1 MRKLITSALLLI
13 TSTFSFAQIQWHYP
27 LYLDNG
33 EPAKKR
39 IEVKITNNTNKTLK
53 ERVLFLSA
61 EKLGIVGERTNSIR
75 ILTQDSKVGKEVLF
89 SISPYGKKIA
99 KDAII
104 TVPFSCNPNEKK
116 SIYIYFDNPKAHEVP
131 DFYLFGLANENFE
144 QSTSETFKRYE
155 KDVVVSHNDRHLST
169 ATAHT
174 GKQSAYI
181 KGKNT
186 WTSFAR
192 ALQVNEGATYQ
203 FEGWV
208 RVENLQSQKNKIGYY
223 LVLTYDTEERF
234 YKLGGKLEN
243 PKKRILI
250 PAKEISENCDW
261 TKITANFTVPKGYNR
276 LRIKTKSYAIADTY
290 FDDIKITE
298 TTPSSDFAYEVMP
311 VEELNLTVQKA
322 PQEWEV
328 SASKYDVRITVS
340 YFNLTKETKE
350 NILGS
355 MPIKRFTQGNF
366 PTSDFKVFKDGKMVK
381 FGIFGDNLILNI
393 DKINPMSEIQYNIYL
408 KSDRKNQNVKTSGT
422 RQVSYIPSDQV
433 AEVRNNLSFN
443 DFFEIFK
450 QNNNLLKNGDFEQ
463 DLAHWS
469 FRRKISEQIVS
480 IVEDETFGK
489 KALRF
494 KTDKENKSY
503 PGIEQSVKIKPK
515 TTYTAII
522 LGKNNGG
529 SSQFNA
535 PILRITQGKS
545 LKNLVR
551 KGASLVS
558 NGDWEIQATTLKNPF
573 NDAWATL
580 IISNDKPTDFLFDN
594 AFLCES
600 ISTTKFKY
608 STPTDLKKEE
618 HTQIWQENTIVK
630 VFPFFAT
637 KTTPTAKISLAKN
650 EYENLQLA
658 IRSNKNLGKL
668 EISASAPKHK
678 EDANTTLEIQE
689 IGKVGLVAVDSVSKY
704 SMFTHFKF
712 YERCIPTESMLEFY
726 PDPIIPTS
734 TVKIKKNKTQ
744 SIYLSFKADEKTKSG
759 VYEGIVE
766 LKKHGKIVVS
776 LPYQVVVRNFS
787 IPDSPSLTVMF
798 SFWNQSRVFGRWRKP
813 SLEPGMTDRFY
824 DKVYLQNYLKSKR
837 LTLDTPFHP
846 RTIKTPNGY
855 KYDFTDFDRFCDL
868 AFNKQNIKLMY
879 LPLPIPMLNFARPLN
894 DLKNYKGE
902 KVSPVEGKWPYH
914 GKDLSKISPEY
925 VQEIHA
931 RIKPIY
937 NHIKEKGWQNRF
949 IKFIS
954 DEPYYWRKPIA
965 DMLNSYCEIVREA
978 APEIKL
984 YSSTWG
990 YTDTLKNGIDAWGLS
1005 VAAAN
1010 TPKEIEE
1017 LNKQKNKMKIFT
1029 TDGNYCIDTP
1039 YNAQERIMSLYC
1051 YAGGFVA
1058 YEYWGLLWNTQNPF
1072 KWGMHRDRISDSDPT
1087 NVRRNRY
1094 PNGDGYFIYNAEYL
1108 GKKALYSSV
1117 RLESMRDG
1125 QEDYEYYI
1133 LLEKL
1138 AKQHNDAEA
1147 LKLLDEVKSFAVYPN
1162 AGGRKSAEFLP
1173 NPDVVQILRD
1183 KVAEHIERLSK

>member
-1 MRKLITSALLLI
+1 MRKILIITLLF
-13 TSTFSFAQIQWHYP
+13 TMCTNVFAQVQWHYP
-27 LYLDNG
+27 LYLDRG

-39 IEVKITNNTNKTLK
+39 VEVKLTNNSEKTLK

-61 EKLGIVGERTNSIR
+61 EKLGLVGQKSDSIR
-75 ILTQDSKVGKEVLF
+75 VLVQDRLECREVLF
-89 SISPYGKKIA
+89 SISPYGKTIK
-99 KDAII
+99 KDTII
-104 TVPFSCNPNEKK
+104 TVPFSCEAKEQK
-116 SIYIYFDNPKAHEVP
+116 SIFVYFDNKRANEVP
-131 DFYLFGLANENFE
+131 DFYLFGLTNENFE
-144 QSTSETFKRYE
+144 QSTSETLRRYE
-155 KDVVVSHNDRHLST
+155 KDVLVNADERHLTTVTSR
-169 ATAHT
+169 T

-181 KGKNT
+181 KGKRN
-186 WTSFAR
+186 WTSYAR
-192 ALQVNEGATYQ
+192 AMQVNEGATYQ

-208 RVENLQSQKNKIGYY
+208 KVENLKSENNKIGYY

-250 PAKEISENCDW
+250 QAKEISENCDW
-261 TKITANFTVPKGYNR
+261 TKITANFTVPQGYNR
-276 LRIKTKSYAIADTY
+276 LRIKTKSFAIADTY

-298 TTPSSDFAYEVMP
+298 VTPTPDFSYEIMP

-322 PQEWEV
+322 PRQWEV
-328 SASKYDVRITVS
+328 SSTEYDVRITVS

-366 PTSDFKVFKDGKMVK
+366 PTSDFKVFKDGKLVK

-393 DKINPMSEIQYNIYL
+393 DKINPMSEIKYNIYL
-408 KSDRKNQNVKTSGT
+408 KSDRKNQTVKTSGT

-433 AEVRNNLSFN
+433 AEVRNNLNFN
-443 DFFEIFK
+443 DFVEIFNK
-450 QNNNLLKNGDFEQ
+450 NNNLLKNGSFEQ
-463 DLAHWS
+463 DFAHWT
-469 FRRKISEQIVS
+469 FRRKISKQIVS

-494 KTDKENKSY
+494 KTDKENKTY

-522 LGKNNGG
+522 WGKKNGEYT
-529 SSQFNA
+529 QFNA

-558 NGDWEIQATTLKNPF
+558 NGDWEIQATTLTNPY

-600 ISTTKFKY
+600 ISSTKFTY
-608 STPTDLKKEE
+608 STPADLLSNEQTD
-618 HTQIWQENTIVK
+618 IWQVNTIVK
-630 VFPFFAT
+630 VFPFFAQQ
-637 KTTPTAKISLAKN
+637 KTAKAEISLAKN

-658 IRSNKNLGKL
+658 VRSNKNLGEL
-668 EISASAPKHK
+668 EISAPALKHK
-678 EDANTTLEIQE
+678 DDANVTLEVQE
-689 IGKVGLVAVDSVSKY
+689 IGKVGLVAVDSMSKY

-712 YERCIPTESMLEFY
+712 YERCVPTESMLEFY

-734 TVKIKKNKTQ
+734 KIKIKKNKTQ

-759 VYEGIVE
+759 IYEGVVE
-766 LKKHGKIVVS
+766 LKKAEEVVAS
-776 LPYQVVVRNFS
+776 IPYQVTVRNFS
-787 IPDSPSLTVMF
+787 IPDSPSLTAMF

-846 RTIKTPNGY
+846 RTIKTEEGY
-855 KYDFTDFDRFCDL
+855 KYDFTDFDRFCDI
-868 AFNKQNIKLMY
+868 AFNKQGIKLMY

-894 DLKNYKGE
+894 DIKNYKGE
-902 KVSPVEGKWPYH
+902 TVSPVEGKWPYH

-925 VQEIHA
+925 IQEIHA

-954 DEPYYWRKPIA
+954 DEPYYWRK
-965 DMLNSYCEIVREA
+965 
-978 APEIKL
+978 
-984 YSSTWG
+984 
-990 YTDTLKNGIDAWGLS
+990 
-1005 VAAAN
+1005 
-1010 TPKEIEE
+1010 
-1017 LNKQKNKMKIFT
+1017 
-1029 TDGNYCIDTP
+1029 
-1039 YNAQERIMSLYC
+1039 
-1051 YAGGFVA
+1051 
-1058 YEYWGLLWNTQNPF
+1058 
-1072 KWGMHRDRISDSDPT
+1072 
-1087 NVRRNRY
+1087 
-1094 PNGDGYFIYNAEYL
+1094 
-1108 GKKALYSSV
+1108 
-1117 RLESMRDG
+1117 
-1125 QEDYEYYI
+1125 
-1133 LLEKL
+1133 
-1138 AKQHNDAEA
+1138 
-1147 LKLLDEVKSFAVYPN
+1147 
-1162 AGGRKSAEFLP
+1162 
-1173 NPDVVQILRD
+1173 
-1183 KVAEHIERLSK
+1183 